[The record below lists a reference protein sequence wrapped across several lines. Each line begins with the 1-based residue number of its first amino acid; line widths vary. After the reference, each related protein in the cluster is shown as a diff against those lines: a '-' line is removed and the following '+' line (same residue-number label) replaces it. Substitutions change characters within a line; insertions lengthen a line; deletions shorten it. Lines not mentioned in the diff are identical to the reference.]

1 MLDEN
6 SIIELPISSASAFT
20 KRYVNGN
27 EYTTN
32 GFELIVSATPVKNK
46 NFTWN
51 VATNWSSNIRK
62 LTGIYGDQEKFGD
75 LKKGDRADAM
85 YATEWEKTPDGRL
98 ILDANTGLPTQSAF

>member
-32 GFELIVSATPVKNK
+32 GFELIVSATSVKNK

-75 LKKGDRADAM
+75 LKKV
-85 YATEWEKTPDGRL
+85 
-98 ILDANTGLPTQSAF
+98 TGLMLCMLPSGKDTGWPVDIGCEYGFAHSERF